1 VYWVAVRDFNTTA
14 VLPAVP
20 VMFSQA
26 VTFGSPTII
35 ATLPYKQVDILNY
48 NELLIGTYTAPAWGK
63 TDTFLVGA
71 TTTGNGTNSIV
82 CDYIKMVPV
91 TN

>member
-1 VYWVAVRDFNTTA
+1 
-14 VLPAVP
+14 
-20 VMFSQA
+20 
-26 VTFGSPTII
+26 VTFGSLTLL

-48 NELLIGTYTAPAWGK
+48 NETLLGTYTDPAWGK
-63 TDTFLVGA
+63 MDTFLIGA

-82 CDYIKMVPV
+82 CDYIKLVPV